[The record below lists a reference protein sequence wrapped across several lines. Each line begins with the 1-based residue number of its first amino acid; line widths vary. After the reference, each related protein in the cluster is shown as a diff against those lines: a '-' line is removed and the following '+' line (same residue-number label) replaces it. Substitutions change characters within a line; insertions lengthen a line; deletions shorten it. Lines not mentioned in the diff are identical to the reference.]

1 MANLTP
7 KTLLGGSTPDRET
20 IGQLYAAQIASTIAT
35 KDPQESRTLI
45 LGLGLSKF
53 EANRESFYDILDVV
67 IKCL

>member
-1 MANLTP
+1 MAHLTP
-7 KTLLGGSTPDRET
+7 KTLLGGSTPERET

-35 KDPQESRTLI
+35 KNPEESKTLV

-53 EANRESFYDILDVV
+53 EANRESFYDILDLV